1 MKFREYLK
9 ESEDNKWYHGSSHKI
24 EKFSTDFVGEGT
36 DQDGP
41 GIYFS
46 NNEEDA
52 STYSKKEEGSSK
64 FLYVV
69 ELNFKKLV
77 PITGRVNTKE
87 LEQMIYWSKN
97 NGDEQYETNWSNW
110 DEDEEKAIKE
120 AIKSYSSE
128 TPHEAFQ
135 SIAYDWYKDFPQD
148 FCSSMRSLE
157 YDGVI
162 VKRQF
167 MNVKHAIVYNPKIIR
182 IIEVL

>member
-1 MKFREYLK
+1 MKFTEYLK
-9 ESEDNKWYHGSSHKI
+9 ESEENRWYHGSSHKI
-24 EKFSTDFVGEGT
+24 EKFSTDFVGKGT

-46 NNEEDA
+46 NNAEDA
-52 STYSKKEEGSSK
+52 MTYAKKTEGKSG
-64 FLYVV
+64 FLYEV

-77 PITGRVNTKE
+77 PLTGKVNTKE

-97 NGDEQYETNWSNW
+97 NGEEQYEANWMNW
-110 DEDEEKAIKE
+110 DEDEKIKA
-120 AIKSYSSE
+120 YSSE

-135 SIAYDWYKDFPQD
+135 SIAADWYKDYPQD
-148 FCSSMRSLE
+148 FCSSMTSLG

-167 MNVKHAIVYNPKIIR
+167 MNVKHLIVYNPKIIR
-182 IIEVL
+182 IIESL